1 MTQKSVERTWLVSLR
16 GDQSQAAIAQASEI
30 SQQYYCNIEQGTRIP
45 SVSVA
50 KRLGKILNFDWNRF
64 YEDDRS
70 PSTD

>member
-1 MTQKSVERTWLVSLR
+1 MRKWLIEAR
-16 GDQSQAAIAQASEI
+16 GRRSQTEIANESSI
-30 SQQYYCNIEQGTRIP
+30 SQQMYSAIERSEATP
-45 SVSVA
+45 SVSAA